1 MVEARKILHRI
12 VGGKPSDARMTD
24 TSRPFSY

>member
-1 MVEARKILHRI
+1 MCEAREMLDPI

-24 TSRPFSY
+24 TSRSFSY